1 MADGWQ
7 TYPFEFR
14 GGLVSNLSPLQH
26 GTQAPGSARLLKN
39 FEPSVDGGY
48 RRIEG
53 FDKYSSSFVPA
64 YGEPVVQGSGQT
76 GTTLIVSNL
85 FAAPVVGDTFTISGV
100 TGTYTIATAGVSYN
114 STYKQATLTLTTSLA
129 SSPADKATITFT
141 SHQGLIKGVVAW
153 NETVLAYRNGD
164 IYSTTGNSYTK
175 INKPSY
181 GTVLV
186 NGGSQ
191 TGATL
196 AVDGLT
202 SAPQIGDTFTVA
214 GIEKVYT
221 VLAVPTVTSTAAT
234 ISIYP
239 SLASSPADNA
249 AVTWKSVSRANGMTL
264 RTAKYRIAG
273 VDKVMG
279 VDGYNFPFTWNGT
292 TFTALSSAPSDVVGA
307 EFVAYHK
314 NQMFFSKGETITF
327 TAPYTDSD
335 FSAANGSGVIN
346 VDGAITGLI
355 VFRESLIIFTEKT
368 ISQLTGNTLQDF
380 LLQPITRNVG
390 CVAPDTIEEIG
401 GDVIFLGP
409 EGLRLLSATDRV
421 GDFNLGVVS
430 KTIQDEM
437 TSLIAS
443 SSSFSSCVIKQKS
456 QYRIFGYNSSVTS
469 SNAKG
474 VIGTQTVGND
484 TGAMSWAET
493 VGIKA
498 YACDSDYTN
507 QTETLVFAHS
517 DGYVYQMESGNSFDG
532 SNIIASFATP
542 FVYINDPRVRKTFYK
557 MVLYTDPQGG
567 VTTSV
572 NLKLD
577 FDNLGSIQPE
587 TILLSNETGTVGF
600 YGNSG
605 AKYGTTVYGNKL
617 KKQFETQLIGSGFSV
632 SIQFVSDGQNP
643 PFSLDAATIEYS
655 THDRR

>member
-1 MADGWQ
+1 M
-7 TYPFEFR
+7 
-14 GGLVSNLSPLQH
+14 
-26 GTQAPGSARLLKN
+26 PGSARLLKN

-64 YGEPVVQGSGQT
+64 YGEPLVQGSGQT
-76 GTTLIVSNL
+76 GTTLLVSNL
-85 FAAPVVGDTFTISGV
+85 FAAPVAGDTFTISGV
-100 TGTYTIATAGVSYN
+100 TGTYTVATAGVSYN
-114 STYKQATLTLTTSLA
+114 STHKQATLTLTTSLA
-129 SSPADKATITFT
+129 SSPADKAAITFT

-153 NETVLAYRNGD
+153 NDTVLAYRNGD
-164 IYSTTGNSYTK
+164 IYSTTGSSYTK

-202 SAPQIGDTFTVA
+202 SIPQIGDTFSVA

-249 AVTWKSVSRANGMTL
+249 AVTWRSVSRANGITL
-264 RTAKYRIAG
+264 RVSKYRIAG
-273 VDKVMG
+273 NDKVIG
-279 VDGYNFPFTWNGT
+279 VDGYGYPFTWDGV
-292 TFTALSSAPSDVVGA
+292 TFTVLSSAPSDVFGA
-307 EFVAYHK
+307 EFVVYHK

-335 FSAANGSGVIN
+335 FSAANGAGVIN
-346 VDGAITGLI
+346 VGGAITGLV

-437 TSLIAS
+437 TSLISS

-469 SNAKG
+469 SSAKG

-484 TGAMSWAET
+484 TSTMSWAET

-498 YACDSDYTN
+498 YVCDGDYTN
-507 QTETLVFAHS
+507 QTETLVFAND

-532 SNIIASFATP
+532 ANIIASFATP

-577 FDNLGSIQPE
+577 FDNFGSIQPE
-587 TILLSNETGTVGF
+587 TISLSNETGTVGF
-600 YGNSG
+600 YGNSS
-605 AKYGTTVYGNKL
+605 AKYGTTVYGAKL

-632 SIQFVSDGQNP
+632 SIQFVSDSQNP